1 MANRLLKNLSKN
13 NILLLNIRKVD
24 IMEVTVNYE
33 KVGDKIRERR
43 NFLKI
48 TQENL
53 ANDIGVSASFISDI
67 ENGRR
72 KMSLETIIKISI
84 TLKTSLDY
92 FVLDNVKDV
101 KINNKT
107 KFEELKNI
115 LGTVDENKENV
126 FLDFAINSAKFL
138 SNKGGGARQPRPY
151 SRTGPPRTRAP
162 SLARARWRRSRRWS
176 RPKRRR
182 PLSLTTISAPPSC
195 GY

>member
-13 NILLLNIRKVD
+13 NILLLNERKVD

-33 KVGDKIRERR
+33 NVGNKIRERR

-92 FVLDNVKDV
+92 FVLDNVKDIKV
-101 KINNKT
+101 KNQT
-107 KFEELKNI
+107 KFDELKNV
-115 LGTVDENKENV
+115 LETVDEKNESI

-138 SNKGGGARQPRPY
+138 SNKGR
-151 SRTGPPRTRAP
+151 
-162 SLARARWRRSRRWS
+162 
-176 RPKRRR
+176 
-182 PLSLTTISAPPSC
+182 
-195 GY
+195 

>member
-101 KINNKT
+101 KIKNKT

-138 SNKGGGARQPRPY
+138 SNKG
-151 SRTGPPRTRAP
+151 
-162 SLARARWRRSRRWS
+162 
-176 RPKRRR
+176 K
-182 PLSLTTISAPPSC
+182 
-195 GY
+195 

>member
-138 SNKGGGARQPRPY
+138 SNKG
-151 SRTGPPRTRAP
+151 
-162 SLARARWRRSRRWS
+162 
-176 RPKRRR
+176 K
-182 PLSLTTISAPPSC
+182 
-195 GY
+195 